1 MHFKYLGPVFCFFHL
16 ESPQGAALRVAVVA
30 GGLMTITSF
39 VTDMTGDI
47 FVYINDLNMDA
58 KHDSWSIFTK
68 LRAISESLA
77 AKIAV

>member
-1 MHFKYLGPVFCFFHL
+1 M
-16 ESPQGAALRVAVVA
+16 
-30 GGLMTITSF
+30 LMTITSF